1 MTLHS
6 FLVIPPSTRINLMT
20 QAIYTY
26 SLEMFLYPANFKA
39 RNVNF
44 LMEDMYCTAIFLSG
58 LNTVLAYFW

>member
-1 MTLHS
+1 
-6 FLVIPPSTRINLMT
+6 
-20 QAIYTY
+20 
-26 SLEMFLYPANFKA
+26 MFHYPANFKA